1 LGGVN
6 MAYRI
11 RIYCHTSYE
20 VGSCE
25 HNPPHPFVLP
35 QTFPSIRAAND
46 RGGETVGERHH
57 DDLEW
62 EVIDQRG
69 EVVC

>member
-1 LGGVN
+1 
-6 MAYRI
+6 MSYRV

-20 VGSCE
+20 IGSCE
-25 HNPPHPFVLP
+25 HKPPHPLVLS

-46 RGGETVGERHH
+46 RGGETVGERHD

-62 EVIDQRG
+62 EVIDQQG